1 MDEHPPLPSMS
12 RGQTP
17 LKAFVNARWG
27 RRFYEFNPHSAGAD
41 THSYT
46 HTHSLTHSLIR
57 KTVFQVSEAPL
68 CAAADSTLCCKAACN
83 AAGGRRF

>member
-27 RRFYEFNPHSAGAD
+27 RRFYEFNPHRTEQTRTRTLTR
-41 THSYT
+41 THL
-46 HTHSLTHSLIR
+46 LTHSR